1 MCFFHWIKSIYR
13 WILKNGFRVDY
24 VSNGRFRS
32 DIRMLA
38 SIAFIP
44 PSFIEAA
51 FDELCPLLCHNARL
65 VANYIERTFIRGNMD
80 GALVFRPHLWSV
92 YKRTLEGRNRTN
104 NPVEGLNNRLRNLI
118 GRKKPGFWVLVE
130 KLQEEDR
137 ASTAKITKSFG
148 AHSGEVADD
157 DEDCLKAIVQKFDQ
171 MTTIE
176 YLKSISNFVMTG
188 ETFLPDDDE

>member
-1 MCFFHWIKSIYR
+1 MFLTDDLDPIFGCWPVLHLYR
-13 WILKNGFRVDY
+13 HLLSRPHLMNSVRYCVT
-24 VSNGRFRS
+24 
-32 DIRMLA
+32 MLA
-38 SIAFIP
+38 WWLTTSN
-44 PSFIEAA
+44 
-51 FDELCPLLCHNARL
+51 EL
-65 VANYIERTFIRGNMD
+65 TSGNME